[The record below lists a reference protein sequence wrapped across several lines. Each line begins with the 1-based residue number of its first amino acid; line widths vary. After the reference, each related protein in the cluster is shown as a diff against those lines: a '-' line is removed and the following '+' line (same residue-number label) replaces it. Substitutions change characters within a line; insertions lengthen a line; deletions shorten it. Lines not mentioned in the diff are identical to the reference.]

1 MTFVRQA
8 LRTTIATLAT
18 LALLAG
24 FLVTCPCSEAAASQH
39 ACCPPT
45 TAMRAADDGC
55 CLTTD
60 ATSPTVVAAPEPLL
74 PGPVVAEVAHPLARV
89 SLTATPS
96 VRLAPPAP
104 SPPRVLR
111 I

>member
-1 MTFVRQA
+1 MESVRQA

-24 FLVTCPCSEAAASQH
+24 FLVTCPCPEQDMSRH

-45 TAMRAADDGC
+45 TALRAADDGC
-55 CLTTD
+55 CLASG
-60 ATSPTVVAAPEPLL
+60 ATSPTAAAAPEPLL
-74 PGPVVAEVAHPLARV
+74 PGPVVSIAAHLPAV
-89 SLTATPS
+89 VGFTASPA
-96 VRLAPPAP
+96 VRIAPPAP